1 MCTYSKIGARWL
13 SGAIL
18 DGAKIHTLTLLSE
31 QEQEQQ
37 QEQQQNRN

>member
-31 QEQEQQ
+31 QEQEQ
-37 QEQQQNRN
+37 EQQQNRN